1 MSRLAVGLWTLVVLC
16 LLGWAVLAVVQ
27 PSAFSHTGGVGVV
40 LTVSVFLLT
49 TASVG
54 ALVAAR
60 RPANPIGWLLLTAA
74 MTTAAAGATG
84 LYSDYALDVQRSL
97 PGTSAARWM
106 SDWLWAPGLALG
118 GILPVLLFPTGR
130 LPGPRWRVLAWLAV
144 GATALNAF
152 AIAFR
157 PGSFNGY
164 TLENPVGIS
173 GARGLLDGL
182 ATVATIGL
190 VLAFLGAV
198 ASLAWRRR
206 YAPARECEQIKWLAY
221 AATVIL
227 VAVPAS
233 AFVSQ
238 YSEPVSHVVQYLAL
252 SLYPAAL
259 GVAILRRHLWD
270 IDVVINRTLVYG
282 ALTAT
287 LAATYLA
294 TVLVLQLVL
303 EPVTSDSGIA
313 VAASTLA
320 AAAVFRPA
328 RARIQA
334 LVDRRFYRARYDA
347 ARTLESFGARLRD
360 EVGLDVLASDLRAIV
375 TETMQPAHVSLWLRN
390 ASRTP
395 QA

>member
-1 MSRLAVGLWTLVVLC
+1 M
-16 LLGWAVLAVVQ
+16 
-27 PSAFSHTGGVGVV
+27 
-40 LTVSVFLLT
+40 
-49 TASVG
+49 
-54 ALVAAR
+54 
-60 RPANPIGWLLLTAA
+60 
-74 MTTAAAGATG
+74 
-84 LYSDYALDVQRSL
+84 
-97 PGTSAARWM
+97 
-106 SDWLWAPGLALG
+106 
-118 GILPVLLFPTGR
+118 
-130 LPGPRWRVLAWLAV
+130 
-144 GATALNAF
+144 
-152 AIAFR
+152 
-157 PGSFNGY
+157 
-164 TLENPVGIS
+164 
-173 GARGLLDGL
+173 
-182 ATVATIGL
+182 
-190 VLAFLGAV
+190 
-198 ASLAWRRR
+198 
-206 YAPARECEQIKWLAY
+206 
-221 AATVIL
+221 IL

-252 SLYPAAL
+252 SLYPAAV

-270 IDVVINRTLVYG
+270 IDVVVNRTLVYG

-294 TVLVLQLVL
+294 TVLLLQLVL